1 MNCNRFADSADMHA
15 ETLWTTNTC
24 EDSEHQWK
32 FNEEGLRFMTASSDL
47 IVQSAP
53 EPAREM
59 APEQVAKQA
68 RTANGVGKVALMQSG
83 PNMPVAADS
92 TMRKQKRSKV
102 KKAPPVSSAADCTSS
117 ANRDEGGCAL
127 GQDVAKLSQLKGW
140 RAHGPDC
147 SCGGCMIL
155 ANTVAWTMRTP
166 GFDRFSGFLQ
176 DHWPNMTSAQ
186 CPFCALHCL
195 MRVTEAMFL
204 SIRNRGGRDAFRA
217 SQRGPDESVSMAG
230 FKSKKFEEVR
240 HCSVARGDS
249 ALQVFCGL
257 ERLGGGS
264 GWRSFLCLHS
274 SGVGQIAA
282 CGSCPARSRPA
293 TRSAHAWRARVTNT
307 DSVTY
312 RRSAARQ
319 PGCHWAAGS
328 SWPQCRLRPTVT
340 VRACLRSGLFPL
352 ARPRGRLRTAP
363 AQANCAGPSTPT
375 VHDSPPLAGPRGRAP
390 TVSAKG

>member
-166 GFDRFSGFLQ
+166 GFDRFSGLAEH
-176 DHWPNMTSAQ
+176 DLGAVPVLR
-186 CPFCALHCL
+186 PALPH
-195 MRVTEAMFL
+195 A
-204 SIRNRGGRDAFRA
+204 RNRGHVSLNSQSRGRDAFRA
-217 SQRGPDESVSMAG
+217 SQRGPDESVAMAG

-340 VRACLRSGLFPL
+340 VRACLRTGLFPL